1 MADGRIGVQRDLP
14 FGVVN
19 CFNVYS
25 KVCKRSKRCRLFWPF
40 CHFEPRVGKNVPETR
55 VFPLARVVETVKV
68 KVPDHRLGRE
78 AGGFVGLHHRIG
90 GAFDAPLHAERAQQ
104 VPHQRGLTRA
114 QVAVQGD
121 VGVAKGGLGGEMA
134 REGVGVVLAVPGEM
148 ARCGSGCRR
157 RGGGRHRFRGR
168 AGVIGRLIR
177 HGCAAF
183 YNRAGMWCNSQLVP
197 QMQAWA
203 RELGFSQ
210 IGVAGVDLSA
220 AEAGLA
226 AWLAQGF
233 HGDMHYMASHGLK
246 RARPSE
252 LVPGTVSV
260 ITARMDYLPRDT
272 PVKATEACDEGW
284 QAFELGRLARPAEG
298 IVSVYARG
306 RDYHKVLRARL
317 QKLSD
322 RIAEEIGPFGHRVFT
337 DSAPVLEAELASR
350 SGQGWRGKH
359 TLVLNREAGSTFF
372 LGEIYVDMAL
382 PPSEPVTAH
391 CGSCTACI
399 DVCPTQAIIAPHR
412 LDARRCI
419 SYLTIEHAGPIPLEL
434 RPLLANRIYGCDDCQ
449 LICPWNK
456 FAQVSRLPDFDERK
470 GLAGQQLAHL
480 FAWDEPTFLRMTE
493 GGPIRR
499 IGHERWLRNVAVALG
514 NALRATEDPAV
525 RAALQSRAED
535 PSVLVREHVA
545 WALNIE

>member
-1 MADGRIGVQRDLP
+1 MQRDFP
-14 FGVVN
+14 FGLVN

-25 KVCKRSKRCRLFWPF
+25 KVCKRGKRCSLFWPF
-40 CHFEPRVGKNVPETR
+40 CHLEAGAGKNIAK
-55 VFPLARVVETVKV
+55 ARVLPFARIVEAVEV
-68 KVPDHRLGRE
+68 EVPYRGGVWRE
-78 AGGFVGLHHRIG
+78 AWCIMGFDHSVS
-90 GAFDAPLHAERAQQ
+90 GAFDAALHAQCAQQ
-104 VPHQRGLTRA
+104 MAHQRGLAGT
-114 QVAVQGD
+114 QIAVQREES
-121 VGVAKGGLGGEMA
+121 VGQRGLRSQGASKGLG
-134 REGVGVVLAVPGEM
+134 VFFAVPGQHPC
-148 ARCGSGCRR
+148 AVGRCL
-157 RGGGRHRFRGR
+157 RGGG
-168 AGVIGRLIR
+168 
-177 HGCAAF
+177 F
-183 YNRAGMWCNSQLVP
+183 YNPAGMWCNSQLVP
-197 QMQAWA
+197 QLREWA

-220 AEAGLA
+220 SEPGLMQ
-226 AWLAQGF
+226 WLAQGF
-233 HGDMHYMASHGLK
+233 HGDMHYMAAHGVR
-246 RARPSE
+246 RARPAE

-272 PVKATEACDEGW
+272 PQQVPGGW
-284 QAFELGRLARPAEG
+284 QAVEFARLARPQEG
-298 IVSVYARG
+298 IVSAYARG

-322 RIAEEIGPFGHRVFT
+322 RIAEAVGPFGHRVFT
-337 DSAPVLEAELASR
+337 DSAPVLEAELAAR

-359 TLVLNREAGSTFF
+359 TLVLNREAGSMFF

-391 CGSCTACI
+391 CGSCSACI

-434 RPLLANRIYGCDDCQ
+434 RPLMGNRIYGCDDCQ

-456 FAQVSRLPDFDERK
+456 FAQASRLPDFDVRA
-470 GLAGQQLAHL
+470 GLAGQQLVHL

-514 NALRATEDPAV
+514 NALRQTGDAAV
-525 RAALQSRAED
+525 RAALQSRAHD
-535 PSVLVREHVA
+535 ASALVREHVA
-545 WALNIE
+545 WGLDQEGL